1 MVVDNTTMDALDWLR
16 KHLESA
22 DVDLLREMVQTFV
35 EAARREL
42 ESAGVEFSGPIE
54 RVGGMT

>member
-35 EAARREL
+35 EARGESWSQPGSS
-42 ESAGVEFSGPIE
+42 SAGPSNAS
-54 RVGGMT
+54 VG